1 MNKLIVSSSSILL
14 SSLMITT
21 YSGTQV
27 LQTNQNQA
35 SDSINQRLLPSPFP
49 VYVIPNS
56 GVVNHPYP
64 GAMKVLIPTDNSYTG
79 MPGCYIA
86 CYSHSPGVYAVSPSI
101 SVMGQIRVQ
110 GSYSNRICQ
119 PQGYQNQ
126 DISAEQSFK
135 DLCSNK
141 IAACRSASCW
151 AGGDTGGWFG
161 IQ

>member
-1 MNKLIVSSSSILL
+1 MNKLIVSVFSVLL
-14 SSLMITT
+14 SSLMISA
-21 YSGTQV
+21 YSASQI
-27 LQTNQNQA
+27 LPTNQNE
-35 SDSINQRLLPSPFP
+35 SDAINQRFLPSPFP
-49 VYVIPNS
+49 VYVIPNA
-56 GVVNHPYP
+56 GVINHPYP
-64 GAMKVLIPTDNSYTG
+64 GATKVLIPTDNSYTG

-86 CYSHSPGVYAVSPSI
+86 CYSHNPGVYAVSPSI

-110 GSYSNRICQ
+110 GSYTNRICQ

-126 DISAEQSFK
+126 DISAEQIFK

-161 IQ
+161 IQK